1 MGVSLLDVVRA
12 FLSNP
17 SAGNI
22 GKTRK
27 DRDVFVV
34 SHDSSFLLFCFFW
47 RNMEYEDGQAIF
59 LRSNFQKI
67 WPIPSILTAHL
78 HTQRVRGL
86 WGFLT
91 LAICAYVHGFCVK
104 KKGWYKYLLYTVI
117 TVKGKDDRSR
127 THCYID
133 LIYSDFQTVTL
144 TSVSTAKYSIYDK

>member
-104 KKGWYKYLLYTVI
+104 KKGWYKYLLYNSE
-117 TVKGKDDRSR
+117 GKRRQKSYTLLHRFDLLEFSDSH
-127 THCYID
+127 THSCFNRKILY
-133 LIYSDFQTVTL
+133 L
-144 TSVSTAKYSIYDK
+144 